1 MKIVIVLN
9 ASWNVYNFRLGLLRA
24 LEAEGHG
31 IEVIAPRDAYS
42 ERIPYRFHDIK
53 MEGKGM
59 NPLKEILLLYRLYRL
74 YGKLRPDL
82 VLHFTPKPNI
92 YGSIA
97 ARVRGIPSIS
107 NVAGLGSAFEGNR
120 IVAAILKLMYKAA
133 LRYPRKVF
141 FQNQEDLSLFVDL
154 KLVAGEKTDRVPGS
168 GIDVSLFQP
177 VEGGGNPGRFV
188 FLLASR
194 MLWEKG
200 VGEFVE
206 AARMLKREGARA
218 ELRLLGSLDVQN
230 PSAISRE
237 QMDEWEAEGA
247 VAYLGF
253 TDKVKDYMSDAD
265 CIVLPTY
272 YREGVPRVLLEAA
285 ALGKPIIATDQ
296 IGCRDIVDD
305 GENGYTCRPRDTRDL
320 VGAMKRFMALT
331 PAERATMGMNG
342 RRKAI
347 DEFDENLVIAK
358 YREAILDLARF
369 NTEIAHR

>member
-1 MKIVIVLN
+1 MKIAIVLN
-9 ASWNVYNFRLGLLRA
+9 SGWNVYNFRLGLLRA

-31 IEVIAPRDAYS
+31 IEVIAPKDAYS
-42 ERIPYRFHDIK
+42 KRIPFPFHDIP

-59 NPLKEILLLYRLYRL
+59 NPFKETLLLYRLYRL

-97 ARVRGIPSIS
+97 ARMRGIPSIS
-107 NVAGLGSAFEGNR
+107 NVAGLGSAFGGNR
-120 IVAAILKLMYKAA
+120 ILAVILKLMYKTA
-133 LRYPRKVF
+133 LRFPRKVF

-154 KLVAGEKTDRVPGS
+154 KLVAGGKTDRVPGS
-168 GIDVSLFQP
+168 GIDVSLFHP
-177 VEGGGNPGRFV
+177 VEAGGNPGGFV

-206 AARMLKREGARA
+206 AARILKREGARA

-253 TDKVKDYMSDAD
+253 TDKVKEYISEAD

-305 GENGYTCRPRDTRDL
+305 GENGFTCRPRDARSLAD
-320 VGAMKRFMALT
+320 AMSRFMMLT
-331 PAERATMGMNG
+331 PAERSEMGMKG
-342 RRKAI
+342 RRKAV
-347 DEFDENLVIAK
+347 EGFDEKLVIAK
-358 YREAILDLARF
+358 YRDAIRSCA
-369 NTEIAHR
+369 